1 MATDLVANACQL
13 ITDKLKQEISTPYS
27 SNSDPAIIRNDR
39 HILAALHT
47 CLLYLPSSPSD
58 CLPTITILVDHV
70 VRELYNYPHEDVPE
84 YWRRIHTD
92 ASIIKAIC
100 EAKLARDKTDWKNVV
115 KTIDVALVM
124 SGAPGGRRD
133 MMLDLIG
140 EVEKVLAEIEENEDR
155 HNNDCVDEPQPLQ
168 QPYISY
174 PVPRHSTPP
183 SISFFTSHIASSR
196 QPIIIESSLSHW
208 PALSSRPWS
217 DLDYLTTL
225 VGKHRQVPV
234 EIGSKYTDDDWMQ
247 KFVSFGDYVQLIK
260 TSDRCKDKYEKDH
273 QECVTSD
280 SSAKQQ
286 IAYLAQHNLFFQ
298 IPRLLDDIITPD
310 YCFVDTGCSSE
321 DDSMDVDINAWFG
334 PSGTV
339 SPLHTDPTHNLLA
352 QVAGTKYVRLYAPE
366 ESYKLYPFDHN
377 KTLGNTSQVDVE
389 SPDIA
394 KFPLFESA
402 RYKECLLSPG
412 DLLYIPAG
420 GIMFDRLV

>member
-1 MATDLVANACQL
+1 
-13 ITDKLKQEISTPYS
+13 
-27 SNSDPAIIRNDR
+27 
-39 HILAALHT
+39 
-47 CLLYLPSSPSD
+47 
-58 CLPTITILVDHV
+58 
-70 VRELYNYPHEDVPE
+70 
-84 YWRRIHTD
+84 
-92 ASIIKAIC
+92 
-100 EAKLARDKTDWKNVV
+100 
-115 KTIDVALVM
+115 
-124 SGAPGGRRD
+124 
-133 MMLDLIG
+133 MLDLIG

-225 VGKHRQVPV
+225 VGKYRQVPV
-234 EIGSKYTDDDWMQ
+234 EMGSKYTDDDWMQ
-247 KFVSFGDYVQLIK
+247 KFMSFGDYVQLIK
-260 TSDRCKDKYEKDH
+260 TFDSSDGCKDEDEKDN
-273 QECVTSD
+273 QEYRNRITSVGSN

-377 KTLGNTSQVDVE
+377 KTLGNTSQVWWQANGILEKPTFLSDATLIMSYCFGYYFLSIVNW
-389 SPDIA
+389 
-394 KFPLFESA
+394 LFISQ
-402 RYKECLLSPG
+402 
-412 DLLYIPAG
+412 
-420 GIMFDRLV
+420 